1 MQSNK
6 IRLYSRPLLLL
17 SLAAT
22 ASLMISATAQGQEKD
37 SKKSEGDKVL
47 RVCQDP
53 NNMPMSSQ
61 DKSGYE
67 NKIAELFAKKLG
79 WKLEHT
85 WYPQRMGFTRATL
98 TAKDPKT
105 DRYKCDV
112 VTGVSPGFERGIPTK
127 RYMTSTYA
135 LVYPK
140 GKGLD
145 SIKTP
150 NDITKLDKK
159 TLEGIKIGAFTGTPP
174 INWLLTHGLL
184 ENTVSYQLQT
194 GDPDQY
200 PGQIIQ
206 HDLAAGKIDVA
217 IAWGP
222 IAGYYAKHADGGVP
236 MNVVPFDNNLDH
248 QQFAFNIAMGVRH
261 DSKKLRN
268 RLNELIDSSEQEIA
282 AILAEYDVPTATPP
296 AERHHEDD
304 DDDD

>member
-1 MQSNK
+1 MLSDK
-6 IRLYSRPLLLL
+6 LLPIPRAALL
-17 SLAAT
+17 VSLT
-22 ASLMISATAQGQEKD
+22 LSASLLGATAQAQEPGKQDKD
-37 SKKSEGDKVL
+37 GEKVL

-53 NNMPMSSQ
+53 NNMPMSKE
-61 DKSGYE
+61 DGSGYE

-85 WYPQRMGFTRATL
+85 WFPQRMGFTRATL

-135 LVYPK
+135 LVYVK

-145 SIKTP
+145 SIKKPEDLMSLDQATLS
-150 NDITKLDKK
+150 KL
-159 TLEGIKIGAFTGTPP
+159 KIGTFSGTPP
-174 INWLLTHGLL
+174 VNWLLTHSLL
-184 ENTVSYQLQT
+184 ERMVSYQLQT
-194 GDPDQY
+194 GDPEQY
-200 PGQIIQ
+200 PGQIIE
-206 HDLAAGKIDVA
+206 HDLASGKIDIA

-222 IAGYYAKHADGGVP
+222 IAGYYAKHGDGGVP
-236 MNVVPFDNNLDH
+236 MTVVPFEAKMDH

-268 RLNELIDSSEQEIA
+268 KLNEIIDSSGPEIA
-282 AILAEYDVPTATPP
+282 AILEEYGVPTATAPVD
-296 AERHHEDD
+296 RIKDD
-304 DDDD
+304 DDD